1 MKTDRPV
8 NLALYTIHFPVT
20 AVASITH
27 RITGVILMVGIGFG
41 LWILDLALSSP
52 EGFAE
57 ASVVMQGGLA
67 KFILWGLLAS
77 VIYHICAG
85 LKHLLLDMHIADS
98 LEGGRI
104 ATWAMLVISVV
115 LVVLAGAWVW

>member
-20 AVASITH
+20 AVASISH

-41 LWILDLALSSP
+41 LWILDLALSS
-52 EGFAE
+52 EAGFNE
-57 ASVVMQGGLA
+57 AMLVMQGGLA

-77 VIYHICAG
+77 VIYHVCAG

-98 LEGGRI
+98 IESGRI
-104 ATWAMLVISVV
+104 ATWAMFVISAV
-115 LVVLAGAWVW
+115 LVVLAGVWVW

>member
-41 LWILDLALSSP
+41 LWLLDLALSS
-52 EGFAE
+52 E
-57 ASVVMQGGLA
+57 AGYLRASEVMQGGLA

-77 VIYHICAG
+77 VIYHVCAG

-104 ATWAMLVISVV
+104 ATWAMLVISAV
-115 LVVLAGAWVW
+115 LVVLAGVWVW

>member
-41 LWILDLALSSP
+41 LWILDLALRS
-52 EGFAE
+52 EAGFAQ

-77 VIYHICAG
+77 VIYHVCAG

-104 ATWAMLVISVV
+104 ATWAMLVISAV
-115 LVVLAGAWVW
+115 LVVLAGVWVW